1 MSIFATLFAGLGLFL
16 IGARQISTHLREV
29 IGLRIRLLIG
39 RALSGAGAIA
49 LLGTLAGLIL
59 QSVNAVIHVLVALV
73 SANAIDRNKAF
84 SVIRWANIGTSTL
97 VLVAA
102 IDQHLLA
109 LCIMGLAGVAYQR
122 ALDQSV
128 KWRHVVGALLG
139 LGLLFLGT
147 DFIKAAAA
155 MIKTAPW
162 LRDEIATYSSWVLPS
177 FLIGAVVAWITQS
190 STTLVVITMSMAAS
204 DLIGYEASMVI
215 VLGAGL
221 GSGFSSYLSAGRMK
235 GTARQ
240 LILFQVALRM
250 NGLFWMLLI
259 YGADRWLFDDPL
271 GRGLQ
276 ALHFTVPH
284 AIVVFYFLVQLV
296 SDLASRAFH
305 PLVLRWLERM
315 APPSIQETMSK
326 PHYLVDD
333 ALAEA
338 ETALLLVDKEQ
349 LRLVRNLPLYLDV
362 VRSKRDHQG
371 TPPGPGSLSPIQQR
385 QHAERDV
392 LGLCDQF
399 LTELADRHH
408 SRLVLEKSI
417 VMRDRSQLIAQLQ
430 ESLVELN
437 QLAVQLDKSE
447 RTEQLLDGLVQS
459 LHFMLD
465 SLAESVASADSAEL
479 DLLRSLTFDR
489 SEIMDKLRKRMQQEP
504 DAAAQQAAFT
514 ATTVFERCTWL
525 LRRYVLLID
534 SQQADSP
541 THAARLQHGVASGN
555 G

>member
-1 MSIFATLFAGLGLFL
+1 M
-16 IGARQISTHLREV
+16 
-29 IGLRIRLLIG
+29 
-39 RALSGAGAIA
+39 SGAGAIA
-49 LLGTLAGLIL
+49 LLGVLAGLIL

-128 KWRHVVGALLG
+128 KWRHLVGALLG

-155 MIKTAPW
+155 MIKSAPW
-162 LRDEIATYSSWVLPS
+162 LREQIASYSAWMAPS
-177 FLIGAVVAWITQS
+177 FLIGALVAWITQS

-204 DLIGYEASMVI
+204 DLLGYDASMVI

-221 GSGFSSYLSAGRMK
+221 GSGLSSYLSAGRMK

-240 LILFQVALRM
+240 LVLFQVALRM
-250 NGLFWMLLI
+250 NGLLGMLLV
-259 YGADRWLFDDPL
+259 YGADRWLLGDPL
-271 GRGLQ
+271 GHGLQ
-276 ALHFTVPH
+276 RLHFTVPQ
-284 AIVVFYFLVQLV
+284 AIVAFYFLVQLV
-296 SDLASRAFH
+296 SDLASRACH
-305 PLVLRWLERM
+305 PWVLRWLERL

-349 LRLVRNLPLYLDV
+349 LRLVRNLPLYLDAL
-362 VRSKRDHQG
+362 RSTQDQG
-371 TPPGPGSLSPIQQR
+371 TPPAAGSLSPIQQR

-408 SRLVLEKSI
+408 NRQVLEKSI

-437 QLAVQLDKSE
+437 EVATRFE
-447 RTEQLLDGLVQS
+447 RSDHMEQLLDALVQS

-465 SLAESVASADSAEL
+465 SLAESVANADSAEL
-479 DLLRSLTFDR
+479 ELLRSLTFDR
-489 SEIMDKLRKRMQQEP
+489 SEIMDKLRKRMQVLEA

-534 SQQADSP
+534 SQQSGSP
-541 THAARLQHGVASGN
+541 A
-555 G
+555 